1 MLFDT
6 HVHLNDKKYA
16 DDLMEVIDR
25 AKNEGVKYMLVV
37 GYDQVSN
44 QRAIELAEKYEF
56 IYAAVGW
63 HPVDAT
69 YLTDELFDQ
78 LKEQLN
84 HSKVVAVGEC
94 GLDYHWDTSPVDIQ
108 KEVFVKQIQLAK
120 EINKPL
126 IIHTRESIQDTYD
139 ILKENNVDVIGGVM
153 HCYSG
158 SIEMARSFINLN
170 FKISLGGPVTFKN
183 GRRAQE
189 VATHIPLEDLL
200 IETDAPY
207 LTPHPYRGT
216 RNEPAYVSMVAKKIA
231 ELKNISYEKVAKQTT
246 FNACQLFNIV

>member
-25 AKNEGVKYMLVV
+25 AKNEGVKYMLVA

-63 HPVDAT
+63 HPVDAI

>member
-63 HPVDAT
+63 HPVDAI

>member
-6 HVHLNDKKYA
+6 HVHLNDKKYM
-16 DDLMEVIDR
+16 DDLVEVIDR

-63 HPVDAT
+63 HPVDAI

-126 IIHTRESIQDTYD
+126 IIHTRDSIQDTYD
-139 ILKENNVDVIGGVM
+139 ILKENSVDVIGGVM

-170 FKISLGGPVTFKN
+170 FKISLGGPVTFTN

-231 ELKNISYEKVAKQTT
+231 ELKNISYEKVVKQTT

>member
-126 IIHTRESIQDTYD
+126 IIHTRDSLQSTYD
-139 ILKENNVDVIGGVM
+139 I
-153 HCYSG
+153 
-158 SIEMARSFINLN
+158 
-170 FKISLGGPVTFKN
+170 
-183 GRRAQE
+183 
-189 VATHIPLEDLL
+189 
-200 IETDAPY
+200 
-207 LTPHPYRGT
+207 
-216 RNEPAYVSMVAKKIA
+216 
-231 ELKNISYEKVAKQTT
+231 
-246 FNACQLFNIV
+246 

>member
-6 HVHLNDKKYA
+6 HVHLNDKKYM
-16 DDLMEVIDR
+16 DDLVEVIDR

-63 HPVDAT
+63 HPVDAI

-94 GLDYHWDTSPVDIQ
+94 GLDYHCDTSPVDIQ

-126 IIHTRESIQDTYD
+126 IIHTRDSIQDTYD
-139 ILKENNVDVIGGVM
+139 ILKENSVDVIGGVM

-170 FKISLGGPVTFKN
+170 FKISLGGPVTFTN

-231 ELKNISYEKVAKQTT
+231 ELKNISDEKVAKQTT